1 MSNKKDPSLEEKDLI
16 KEEPTKKRVRRSSKK
31 VTEQKQALDDK
42 ETKLIKKRNTKAK
55 DVATI
60 DDPLDGVTIEV
71 NGNKIALDNSKLP
84 DELFVIPL
92 YGKPIMPG
100 ELVPVTLTQAWEPI
114 LKYAANEQLKIL
126 GFVSVSDHNEKSD
139 EDLKEE
145 DFKKYTGCVVR
156 LLHAKS
162 VGPEIHIVC
171 EGVRRFKVNE
181 FIDKDNSKAKVT
193 YPNDIYPDVDNP
205 AAEVELRAFAMNIS
219 ETLRELLPL
228 NPTFNEEVKQYF
240 MQFDETNPAKLADSA
255 ICVCQTDR
263 KERQQVLDELHV
275 LERLKFISTIIKK
288 ELDATKLQDKIRG
301 IVQDKINKRQKE
313 FFLREQL
320 SAIQKELGLKLDDK
334 SADAIEFQKRM
345 KKLKPPKNILERFDN
360 EMKKLQVLEQGSAEY
375 AVTRNYLDVLT
386 SIPWGVMAKEKIDL
400 KKARKILDSD
410 HEGLKDVKERIIE
423 FLALGALKGHTK
435 GTIMLFVG
443 PPGVGK
449 TSIGKSIAKA
459 LNRPFYRLSLGG
471 VHDESVIK
479 GHRKTYVGAMAGKI
493 VEALRTTKVQN
504 PVIMLDEIDKLS
516 TSYQGDPA
524 SALLETLDPEQ
535 NNNFMDHFLDERLDL
550 SDCLFICTAN
560 STETIAP
567 PLLDRMDPIRLS
579 GYIAEEKFAIAKNH
593 LIKRALEKASIKAR
607 QISLPDEVL
616 RKIIDE
622 YARESGVRSLERAID
637 KLIRKS
643 AVKIVEGE
651 KKVEIKDTD
660 LEKLLGPAPFRKE
673 KIIKGVGVITGLAWT
688 SVGGATLPI
697 ESRLIHKEAKGF
709 TLTGSLGDV
718 MKESAHI
725 AYSFIESSM
734 SRYAPE
740 DKQKFFEKSTIHL
753 HVPEGATP
761 KDGPSAGVTMASSL
775 LSLALDKAPKE
786 NFAMTGELS
795 LTGEVLAIGGIR
807 EKVIAARRQGIF
819 NIIVPKSNEGDVKEL
834 PEEVSSGVTFY
845 YADKYDDVARL
856 LFDLNI

>member
-1 MSNKKDPSLEEKDLI
+1 
-16 KEEPTKKRVRRSSKK
+16 
-31 VTEQKQALDDK
+31 
-42 ETKLIKKRNTKAK
+42 
-55 DVATI
+55 
-60 DDPLDGVTIEV
+60 
-71 NGNKIALDNSKLP
+71 
-84 DELFVIPL
+84 
-92 YGKPIMPG
+92 
-100 ELVPVTLTQAWEPI
+100 
-114 LKYAANEQLKIL
+114 
-126 GFVSVSDHNEKSD
+126 
-139 EDLKEE
+139 
-145 DFKKYTGCVVR
+145 
-156 LLHAKS
+156 
-162 VGPEIHIVC
+162 
-171 EGVRRFKVNE
+171 
-181 FIDKDNSKAKVT
+181 
-193 YPNDIYPDVDNP
+193 
-205 AAEVELRAFAMNIS
+205 
-219 ETLRELLPL
+219 
-228 NPTFNEEVKQYF
+228 
-240 MQFDETNPAKLADSA
+240 
-255 ICVCQTDR
+255 
-263 KERQQVLDELHV
+263 
-275 LERLKFISTIIKK
+275 
-288 ELDATKLQDKIRG
+288 
-301 IVQDKINKRQKE
+301 
-313 FFLREQL
+313 
-320 SAIQKELGLKLDDK
+320 
-334 SADAIEFQKRM
+334 
-345 KKLKPPKNILERFDN
+345 
-360 EMKKLQVLEQGSAEY
+360 
-375 AVTRNYLDVLT
+375 
-386 SIPWGVMAKEKIDL
+386 MAKEKIDL

-673 KIIKGVGVITGLAWT
+673 KIIKGVGVITGLA
-688 SVGGATLPI
+688 
-697 ESRLIHKEAKGF
+697 
-709 TLTGSLGDV
+709 
-718 MKESAHI
+718 
-725 AYSFIESSM
+725 
-734 SRYAPE
+734 
-740 DKQKFFEKSTIHL
+740 
-753 HVPEGATP
+753 
-761 KDGPSAGVTMASSL
+761 
-775 LSLALDKAPKE
+775 
-786 NFAMTGELS
+786 
-795 LTGEVLAIGGIR
+795 
-807 EKVIAARRQGIF
+807 
-819 NIIVPKSNEGDVKEL
+819 
-834 PEEVSSGVTFY
+834 
-845 YADKYDDVARL
+845 
-856 LFDLNI
+856 